1 MAQTQ
6 LYIGLMSGTSLDGV
20 DIAIV
25 DFNQAKPMLISSDC
39 IDYPDT
45 LLQDIKSLC
54 RKTSISFDEFGRLD
68 AQLGEFYGQSIA
80 QCLSK
85 ANLNARDIAAVGSH
99 GQTVQHSP
107 STRPAYTVQIG
118 DPNRIA
124 EITGISVVADFRRR
138 DIAAGG
144 QGAPL
149 APAFHQALFQNNHD
163 KLAVV
168 NIGGIANLTF
178 LSTDVAI
185 PSIGFDCGPGNTLMD
200 QWCQL
205 HFHCAFDNSGLLASS
220 GTVNQSLLNSLLTDP
235 YFSASYPKTTGP
247 EYFNMAWLTAHLI
260 KHPATN
266 QDVLSTLCE
275 LTATSICV
283 GLAQLP
289 EVDKVLICGGGWRND
304 QLISRL
310 NALRNC
316 PVESTETHGVHP
328 DWVEA
333 VAFAWL
339 AQQTMQG
346 KVGNIPS
353 VTGAKKPVVLG
364 AIYKG
369 SPS

>member
-1 MAQTQ
+1 
-6 LYIGLMSGTSLDGV
+6 
-20 DIAIV
+20 
-25 DFNQAKPMLISSDC
+25 
-39 IDYPDT
+39 
-45 LLQDIKSLC
+45 
-54 RKTSISFDEFGRLD
+54 
-68 AQLGEFYGQSIA
+68 
-80 QCLSK
+80 
-85 ANLNARDIAAVGSH
+85 
-99 GQTVQHSP
+99 
-107 STRPAYTVQIG
+107 
-118 DPNRIA
+118 
-124 EITGISVVADFRRR
+124 
-138 DIAAGG
+138 
-144 QGAPL
+144 
-149 APAFHQALFQNNHD
+149 
-163 KLAVV
+163 
-168 NIGGIANLTF
+168 
-178 LSTDVAI
+178 
-185 PSIGFDCGPGNTLMD
+185 
-200 QWCQL
+200 
-205 HFHCAFDNSGLLASS
+205 
-220 GTVNQSLLNSLLTDP
+220 VNQSLLNSLLTDP